1 MTNND
6 FVYYT
11 PAVPAGSKCTILM
24 SFNDEDWQPLIENG
38 KSYSFLVYN
47 APDVYSIQ
55 PRYGPVKISVPAT
68 INGKNFE
75 CPDSACENL
84 SVRFGQED
92 LGTIVPGKLISQS
105 QIQV

>member
-1 MTNND
+1 
-6 FVYYT
+6 
-11 PAVPAGSKCTILM
+11 M

-92 LGTIVPGKLISQS
+92 LGTIVPGKLLSQS